1 MKLFHKIAKHSRA
14 YRIGESLAYAKGVPM
29 AHLWRVDV
37 VLLHETILGLM
48 LYDGCRDDQE
58 DMDMTRMATEH
69 WLPTI
74 RSLM

>member
-1 MKLFHKIAKHSRA
+1 M
-14 YRIGESLAYAKGVPM
+14 RIVVYGPVRSHRDL
-29 AHLWRVDV
+29 

-48 LYDGCRDDQE
+48 LYDGCDRVIDDQE

-69 WLPTI
+69 WLPKI